1 MLSQVATGLEE
12 DGGGC
17 ATGLK
22 HANSI
27 QIELGPSVLLRVWL
41 QKECSPRNEEWK
53 NKEKGG
59 QIPEITQHS
68 SA

>member
-1 MLSQVATGLEE
+1 MVEVVQLDSNTQTPS
-12 DGGGC
+12 
-17 ATGLK
+17 K
-22 HANSI
+22 S
-27 QIELGPSVLLRVWL
+27 ELGPSVLLRVWL